1 VRAVHIV
8 EGTMAPLPRAD
19 IDTDQIMPKQF
30 LTRIERTGFGDFVFY
45 EWRKDADFSL
55 NDQAHA
61 DAKILVAGPNFGCGS
76 SREHAAWGLQQYGF
90 DAIIAPSF
98 GDIFTG
104 NCRQIGLLLAQ
115 TGIETCR
122 ALCDMAVAEPAA
134 VVTLDLAKQTIV
146 TDGLTAN
153 FEIGA
158 ADRDALLR
166 GLDDVDLLLTHADK
180 VDHYEHRR
188 PDWLPTLR
196 LTNRH

>member
-1 VRAVHIV
+1 MRAVHIV

-45 EWRKDADFSL
+45 EWRKDPNFSL
-55 NDQAHA
+55 NDEAYVG
-61 DAKILVAGPNFGCGS
+61 AKILVAGQNFGCGS

-104 NCRQIGLLLAQ
+104 NCRQIGLLLAR
-115 TGIETCR
+115 TGIDTCR
-122 ALCDMAVAEPAA
+122 ALCDMAVAEPARA
-134 VVTLDLAKQTIV
+134 VTIDLAKQTIV

-158 ADRDALLR
+158 ADRDVLLR
-166 GLDDVDLLLTHADK
+166 GLDDVDLLLTQADK
-180 VDHYEHRR
+180 IDHYEHRR
-188 PDWLPTLR
+188 PGWLPTLR